1 MTFGACSGIS
11 LIQELLTP
19 KVLLNAV
26 RPYTVPTTA
35 INVATIAA
43 VERQQCR
50 IYNSHKKWNYL
61 QQESPIYFATVNSI
75 DIAIRDVHMCNQVA
89 IHYGCY
95 FANG

>member
-1 MTFGACSGIS
+1 MIFGVCNGIS
-11 LIQELLTP
+11 LRLEPLTP

-26 RPYTVPTTA
+26 RPFTVPITA

-50 IYNSHKKWNYL
+50 IYNSHEKWNYL
-61 QQESPIYFATVNSI
+61 QREPTNYFATVNSI
-75 DIAIRDVHMCNQVA
+75 DITIRGIHTCNQVA

-95 FANG
+95 FSNG